1 MWRIRIVID
10 IIIVNSIIVCFINF
24 VIINNLKNIKY
35 NFIDIYEFYIY
46 IYLYIL

>member
-35 NFIDIYEFYIY
+35 NFIDIYEFIFIY
-46 IYLYIL
+46 IFYKS